1 MRRYAAPINKKA
13 SGAEAFSGS
22 GKRDSNP
29 RHPAWEAGALPTE
42 LFPHALPRGD
52 DLALRS
58 GLVNEYIWAPDAAS
72 SPVILPRVRE
82 LTGFSS
88 TQVLR

>member
-1 MRRYAAPINKKA
+1 MYVMSDSCVDTAFFSTHKQKSLRT
-13 SGAEAFSGS
+13 EAFSGS

-42 LFPHALPRGD
+42 LFPHVLTRGH

-58 GLVNEYIWAPDAAS
+58 GLVNEYISAPDGAWR
-72 SPVILPRVRE
+72 PVI
-82 LTGFSS
+82 
-88 TQVLR
+88 